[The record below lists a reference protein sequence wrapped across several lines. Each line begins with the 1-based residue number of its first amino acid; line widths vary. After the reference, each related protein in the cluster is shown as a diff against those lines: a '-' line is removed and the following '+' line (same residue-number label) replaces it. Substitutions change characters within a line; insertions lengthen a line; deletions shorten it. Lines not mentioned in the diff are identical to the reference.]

1 MNNELDVTDEKLIEM
16 SRKVDDVIMKCLEE
30 GLSVN
35 ATNGV
40 FLARLMIFNRET
52 MNQENFLDFIKDVLQ
67 REDYVTETKNLQ

>member
-1 MNNELDVTDEKLIEM
+1 MNSELDVTDEKLLEM
-16 SRKVDDVIMKCLEE
+16 SRKIDDVIMKCLEE

-52 MNQENFLDFIKDVLQ
+52 MNQENFLKFIEDVLKK
-67 REDYVTETKNLQ
+67 ENTTEVKNLH